1 MKRTQIQLPDHLY
14 LAAHHL
20 AERQEISMAELVR
33 RGLEYMLAVVP
44 GKQVA
49 GTWQLP
55 PVHDLQADDAFG
67 QEDWRSALH
76 IGNPS
81 VSFQPALAR
90 RGCGTR

>member
-44 GKQVA
+44 GTQVA

-55 PVHDLQADDAFG
+55 PVHDLQADDPFE

-76 IGNPS
+76 MRDLQVAETQAPYGKP
-81 VSFQPALAR
+81 QP
-90 RGCGTR
+90 

>member
-44 GKQVA
+44 GTKGA
-49 GTWQLP
+49 GEWQLP
-55 PVHDLQADDAFG
+55 PVYDLRADDPFV

-76 IGNPS
+76 VRDLQVAETQASYGKKKP
-81 VSFQPALAR
+81 
-90 RGCGTR
+90 